1 MNHHYVIIK
10 PNSQLT
16 KTNTIN
22 NYISKC
28 EDKIKDLEVQKKLLE
43 TESHETEDD
52 RSINTVSS
60 EGNPMDYLLED
71 PTDEYLI
78 NIRAVFM
85 KYKNR
90 YEKIDKNLMWN
101 EKNKDVDIEKHKS
114 KFWINMSYILTDI
127 KDLHAKPIDS

>member
-1 MNHHYVIIK
+1 
-10 PNSQLT
+10 
-16 KTNTIN
+16 
-22 NYISKC
+22 
-28 EDKIKDLEVQKKLLE
+28 
-43 TESHETEDD
+43 
-52 RSINTVSS
+52 
-60 EGNPMDYLLED
+60 MDYLLED